1 MKKIGKRM
9 IPAVLAFSLAASVPA
24 YAEEFVP
31 GPGNPY
37 DEATTAR
44 LKDNVLEYDEIEML
58 IDTYNQTLKNLKESY
73 SDLKDSYKTTDKLK
87 EKMYD
92 MSGTIADGA
101 NQLSGAASM
110 LEATLGY
117 PGMAAPGA
125 YAEALYQSEMLS
137 MVAEQTILQAD
148 SITSMT
154 PDMLK
159 VKMVDSTRAL
169 LVSGAQ
175 NAMIGYEQLLLS
187 RESLADTIGLL
198 EEVYKSTQT
207 QAEVGLATANDVLT
221 AKQNLESVQANMIT
235 IDSNEIKIRQSLCTL
250 LGWEYDGTPEIQ
262 KVPAADMSR
271 IDRMN
276 PETDKEAAIAN
287 NFTLKYNVLDYAEK
301 TDGSVEQMNLERTIE
316 EQKAT
321 ISSSLVNLYNDVLQK
336 RNEYQTAVA
345 AFELEK
351 TKMDTAERKMQ
362 VGTIGRLEYLQQKN
376 AYVTKEIA
384 VKNADLAL
392 FQAMETYDWAV
403 KGNLNI
409 S

>member
-1 MKKIGKRM
+1 MKRIGKRV
-9 IPAVLAFSLAASVPA
+9 IPAVLAFSLAAAVPA

-37 DEATTAR
+37 DEATMAR

-58 IDTYNQTLKNLKESY
+58 IDTYNQTMKSLRDSY

-92 MSGTIADGA
+92 TSGAIADGA
-101 NQLSGAASM
+101 NQLAGVASM
-110 LEATLGY
+110 LEGTLGY
-117 PGMAAPGA
+117 PSIAAPGA
-125 YAEALYQSEMLS
+125 YADALYSSEMLS
-137 MVAEQTILQAD
+137 LQAEQLILQAD
-148 SITSMT
+148 SVTSVT
-154 PDMLK
+154 PDMMK

-169 LVSGAQ
+169 LISGAQ
-175 NAMIGYEQLLLS
+175 SAMIGYEQLLLNK
-187 RESLADTIGLL
+187 ESLEDTIGLL

-207 QAEVGLATANDVLT
+207 QASVGLATANDVLT
-221 AKQNLESVQANMIT
+221 AKQNLEAVQANMIT
-235 IDSNEIKIRQSLCTL
+235 IDANEIKIRQSLCTL
-250 LGWEYDGTPEIQ
+250 LGWEYDGTPEIRN
-262 KVPAADMSR
+262 VPETDMSR
-271 IDRMN
+271 IERMN
-276 PETDKEAAIAN
+276 PETDKETAIAN

-321 ISSSLVNLYNDVLQK
+321 IASSLVNLYNDVLQK
-336 RNEYQTAVA
+336 RNEYQTAEA

-351 TKMDTAERKMQ
+351 TKMDAAERKMQ

-376 AYVTKEIA
+376 SYVTKEIA
-384 VKNADLAL
+384 VKNADLSL
-392 FQAMETYDWAV
+392 FQAMETYDWAL
-403 KGNLNI
+403 KGNLSI